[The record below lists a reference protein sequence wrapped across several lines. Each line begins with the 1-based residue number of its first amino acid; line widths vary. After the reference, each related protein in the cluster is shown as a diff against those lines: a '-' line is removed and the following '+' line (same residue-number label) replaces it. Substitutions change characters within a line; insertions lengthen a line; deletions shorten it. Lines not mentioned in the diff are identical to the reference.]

1 MWYLGRGPQLLIPTH
16 IFAALPSRCAWEP
29 LGTTFLRSCVS
40 GTMGTGGGG
49 PGLPWR
55 LTRETLTLPACPARP
70 KCRAAAGPAEA
81 PPEPA
86 GAAAGFPTGE
96 HCPGRGS
103 DLAAEPHLPQ
113 HQGLTGGQPPKSSS
127 SQLGRPLS
135 QTRCYCT
142 GVASVTRNVCLT
154 KPTPG
159 SASHLVPITPLTTH
173 VSRFPW
179 SLGGNAWWGEKA

>member
-103 DLAAEPHLPQ
+103 DLEAEPHLPQ
-113 HQGLTGGQPPKSSS
+113 HHGLPPGTPRLGMGGLRRRA
-127 SQLGRPLS
+127 LGRQAGYCRGESGTHVVGCRGPSRPDSCPLS
-135 QTRCYCT
+135 RMRLISGT
-142 GVASVTRNVCLT
+142 S
-154 KPTPG
+154 
-159 SASHLVPITPLTTH
+159 
-173 VSRFPW
+173 
-179 SLGGNAWWGEKA
+179 